1 MKGLGAGG
9 RGAREVTLSRLV
21 AALPE
26 NVPFVA
32 PETLERR
39 RGRPFRARL
48 GANESAFGASP
59 LALRAMA
66 AELSRSALYGDPECW
81 GLRSALASRLGVGP
95 ESVAVGSGI
104 DDLQGLVVRALM
116 DPGAVAVMSRGA
128 YPTFAYHVA
137 GSGGRV
143 EAVPYRDDR
152 NDLEALAAAAR
163 GTRARLVFLAN
174 PDNPTGAW
182 VGAGELETLL
192 DLLPPESLLV
202 LDEAYVEFAPPDRL
216 PIDTGDPR
224 LLRLRTFSKAYG
236 MAGLRVGYA
245 VGEPRLLATFDRIRL
260 HFGVNRVAQAGAEA
274 ALSDEG
280 FLAEVV
286 QAVARGRLDYL
297 ALAERAGIGALPSWA
312 NFVAFDLGTRG
323 RAERVLEGLG
333 RRGVFARK
341 PAVPPLDR
349 CLRLTVGTEP
359 ERQLAGE
366 ALTEAVRETA

>member
-1 MKGLGAGG
+1 M
-9 RGAREVTLSRLV
+9 

-39 RGRPFRARL
+39 LGRPFRARL

-81 GLRSALASRLGVGP
+81 VLRSALASHLGVGA

-116 DPGAVAVMSRGA
+116 DPGDVAVMSQGA

-143 EAVPYRDDR
+143 EAVLYRDDR

-163 GTRARLVFLAN
+163 RTGATLVFLAN

-182 VGAGELETLL
+182 VEAGELEAFL
-192 DLLPPESLLV
+192 DLLPPGSLLV
-202 LDEAYVEFAPPDRL
+202 LDEAYVEFAPGDRL
-216 PIDTGDPR
+216 PIDAGDPR
-224 LLRLRTFSKAYG
+224 LVRLRTFSKAYG

-245 VGEPRLLATFDRIRL
+245 VGEPRLLAAFDRIRL
-260 HFGVNRVAQAGAEA
+260 HFGVNRVAQAGAKA
-274 ALSDEG
+274 ALSDGG

-297 ALAERAGIGALPSWA
+297 ALADRAGIGALPSWA

-333 RRGVFARK
+333 RRGVFGRK
-341 PAVPPLDR
+341 PAAPPLDR

-359 ERQLAGE
+359 ERQIAAE